1 MISEGMYFD
10 LLNDLAREFPSETST
25 DAKLISFLKILLL
38 TVLAEIS
45 NDLIM
50 GTLLDLRIDKELV
63 NLDKFE
69 SMINLLI
76 IGSFNKTLSTK
87 RKNLLMPINLIPVKA
102 IKVRKMA
109 SNPNQ
114 MLVKKFEIPN
124 IAIVKKGSC

>member
-1 MISEGMYFD
+1 MYFD

-69 SMINLLI
+69 STINLLI

-87 RKNLLMPINLIPVKA
+87 RKNLLVPTNLIPVKA
-102 IKVRKMA
+102 IKVKKMT